1 MAAAAVGLAA
11 SAGVGGDRLV
21 RWVASPAPWR
31 FGPTPPIAP
40 PGPLRIRPPAGY
52 RIVYLVATGTPASV
66 ESEDIAVERPF
77 RSHIVTRQGAA
88 PHGRILEDEVSDFGL
103 VREAAPGSPPIVVVR
118 PPAAAVDDVRLDGS
132 LGDLEAAHALTPL
145 GWRRVLGRPC
155 EVFRSTA
162 VLQAA
167 TLAPL
172 SPRPDSYVDSCVDSA
187 GLVLEE
193 LQYSGHTLIS
203 RRQAVEV
210 SVGIP
215 RDRAQFA
222 IREQPSVSFTQGGG
236 RVVKVPETTVIPGAA
251 WTLATPSG
259 FDYLGRYAVAEPS
272 SSFPAGGQP
281 MANRLAGF
289 TDVWIRGADFV
300 LLDQGGPLYG
310 GDSPPTDPLGR
321 PIAIPGVGPA
331 SVVPGAQAST
341 VRVDLPAGRYIQLEG
356 TLPPAQLADLALQ
369 LRPQAA

>member
-1 MAAAAVGLAA
+1 VAVAALGLAA

-21 RWVASPAPWR
+21 RWVSAPAPWR
-31 FGPTPPIAP
+31 FGPTPRIAA
-40 PGPLRIRPPAGY
+40 PGPLQIRPPAGY
-52 RIVYLVATGTPASV
+52 HIVYLVATGTPPAV
-66 ESEDIAVERPF
+66 ESEDVAVERPF

-88 PHGRILEDEVSDFGL
+88 PHGRILADEVSDFGL
-103 VREAAPGSPPIVVVR
+103 VREAAPGSPAVVVAR
-118 PPAAAVDDVRLDGS
+118 PPAAGLDDVRLDAS
-132 LGDLEAAHALTPL
+132 LGDLETRHALAPL

-172 SPRPDSYVDSCVDSA
+172 PPRPDSYVDSCVDSA

-210 SVGIP
+210 SIGIP
-215 RDRAQFA
+215 RDRAQFT
-222 IREQPSVSFTQGGG
+222 IREQPTVSFSQGGG
-236 RVVKVPETTVIPGAA
+236 RVVKVSGTTVIPGAA
-251 WTLATPSG
+251 WTLAPPPG
-259 FDYLGRYAVAEPS
+259 FEYLGRYAVADPS
-272 SSFPAGGQP
+272 SSFPSGGLP
-281 MANRLAGF
+281 MSNRQAGF
-289 TDVWIRGADFV
+289 TDIWVRGPDFV

-310 GDSPPTDPLGR
+310 GDSPPADPLGR
-321 PIAIPGVGPA
+321 PIDVPGVGPA
-331 SVVPGAQAST
+331 SVVPGAQVST
-341 VRVDLPAGRYIQLEG
+341 VRVDLPAGRYVQIEG

-369 LRPQAA
+369 LRPQAT